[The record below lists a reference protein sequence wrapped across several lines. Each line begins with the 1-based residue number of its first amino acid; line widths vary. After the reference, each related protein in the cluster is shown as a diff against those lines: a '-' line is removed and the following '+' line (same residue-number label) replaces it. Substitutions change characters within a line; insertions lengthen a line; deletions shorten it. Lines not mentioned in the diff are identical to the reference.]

1 MNGEAERQA
10 SVETWARRIEALGL
24 ATLALPLIEFARAFG
39 FVGSQALLLAQP
51 LMSGIVNET
60 TLEQTVTLLDSP
72 ELLERLR
79 LRLEGE
85 RS

>member
-1 MNGEAERQA
+1 MSSEAEGQA
-10 SVETWARRIEALGL
+10 WVETWAGRIEALGL
-24 ATLALPLIEFARAFG
+24 ATLALPLIEIARAFG

-60 TLEQTVTLLDSP
+60 TLEHTLTLLDSP

-79 LRLEGE
+79 VRLEGE